1 MEIVQIVGIVV
12 AAVVILVIAYLYREN
27 AIVEGKT
34 EWGIGPIKFKLGG
47 KAQKQADAP
56 EEAPAAPPVPKIE
69 QSAADLGRI
78 TRSGPEIEGGAGEI
92 KQTASGGGTIED
104 SAPKKT

>member
-34 EWGIGPIKFKLGG
+34 EWGIGPIKFSLGG
-47 KAQKQADAP
+47 KTQKQADALKP
-56 EEAPAAPPVPKIE
+56 SEPSTPKIE
-69 QSAADLGRI
+69 QSATGESLIQDSA
-78 TRSGPEIEGGAGEI
+78 PEIQGGAGEI
-92 KQTASGGGTIED
+92 KQTASD
-104 SAPKKT
+104 SATITGSGPKIS

>member
-34 EWGIGPIKFKLGG
+34 EWGIGPIKFSLGG
-47 KAQKQADAP
+47 KTQKQADAP
-56 EEAPAAPPVPKIE
+56 EAPVTPAATPKIE
-69 QSAADLGRI
+69 QSATDQSRI
-78 TRSGPEIEGGAGEI
+78 ESSAPEIHGSAGEI
-92 KQTASGGGTIED
+92 KQTASGGGTITG
-104 SAPKKT
+104 SGPKIS